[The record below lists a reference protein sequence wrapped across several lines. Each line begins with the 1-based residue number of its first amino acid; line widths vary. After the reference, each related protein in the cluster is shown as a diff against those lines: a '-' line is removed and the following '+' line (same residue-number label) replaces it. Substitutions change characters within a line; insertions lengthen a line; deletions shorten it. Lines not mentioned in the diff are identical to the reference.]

1 MTTVYQIIVDAYRV
15 CNLIPVGVAP
25 TQQQEAEGLRYL
37 DRIIKS
43 VLGHEVGEEIE
54 TKNLGSSSMDYPNS
68 FTQWDSSSTIVVP
81 ENVKIMCNFEAAR
94 EVWLDPS
101 PYMGSRLAIQDV
113 AGNFSTYNLTV
124 HGNGRLIEGQTSL
137 VLNTDSTNT
146 EWVYDNEQGN
156 WLKITNLTKF
166 DNLPFPSKFDDF
178 FIISLAYRLN
188 PAYSRQFDPQTD
200 RMLRRAERQL
210 TSTYRTVKHKD
221 TELALLRLSGAN
233 RTYRPLSLYRDT
245 RWP

>member
-43 VLGHEVGEEIE
+43 VLGYEVGEQVE
-54 TKNLGSSSMDYPNS
+54 TKNLGDLAQGYQGVDYG
-68 FTQWDSSSTIVVP
+68 WDGAETIVVP
-81 ENVKIMCNFEAAR
+81 VNTKVMCNLSRTE
-94 EVWLDPS
+94 EIWLDPN
-101 PYMGSRLAIQDV
+101 PDTGARVAVQDIT
-113 AGNFSTYNLTV
+113 GNFDTYNLV
-124 HGNGRLIEGQTSL
+124 IRGNGRKIEGQSSIIL
-137 VLNTDSTNT
+137 STAGVNS
-146 EWVYDNEQGN
+146 EWVYDNTQGN
-156 WLKITNLTKF
+156 WFKVTDLTKF
-166 DNLPFPSKFDDF
+166 DELPFPSKFDDF

-188 PAYSRQFDPQTD
+188 PAYDRVFDPQTE

-221 TELALLRLSGAN
+221 SELGLLKLSASGGA
-233 RTYRPLSLYRDT
+233 LSLGLIT
-245 RWP
+245 G

>member
-43 VLGHEVGEEIE
+43 VLGYEVGEQTE
-54 TKNLGSSSMDYPNS
+54 TKNLGDLGVGYSSV
-68 FTQWDSSSTIVVP
+68 FGEWDNSSTVLVP
-81 ENVKIMCNFEAAR
+81 GNTKVMCNLTSSQEI
-94 EVWLDPS
+94 WLDPNPS
-101 PYMGSRLAIQDV
+101 MGARLAIQDIP
-113 AGNFSTYNLTV
+113 GNFATYNLTV
-124 HGNGRLIEGQTSL
+124 HGNGRRIEGQSSIIL
-137 VLNTDSTNT
+137 ITDSTNT
-146 EWVYDNEQGN
+146 EWLYDNEQGD
-156 WLKITNLTKF
+156 WLKIANLTKF

-200 RMLRRAERQL
+200 KMLRRAERQL
-210 TSTYRTVKHKD
+210 SSTYRTVKEKD
-221 TELALLRLSGAN
+221 TELALLKLSGSN
-233 RTYRPLSLYRDT
+233 NLFGIL
-245 RWP
+245 